1 MATHGGGHVAG
12 YTPARTNQGWGI
24 ALLVVLLAVAL
35 WVMAWTIHRNT
46 FREPTDPL
54 APQGGRSAEV
64 APAEHAQPAG
74 GH

>member
-35 WVMAWTIHRNT
+35 WITAWTIHRNT
-46 FREPTDPL
+46 YRAPTDPL
-54 APQGGRSAEV
+54 APMSTGTHSGTGGPGQAT
-64 APAEHAQPAG
+64 G

>member
-24 ALLVVLLAVAL
+24 ALLVCLLAVAL
-35 WVMAWTIHRNT
+35 WIMAWTIHRNT
-46 FREPTDPL
+46 YRNPMDPL
-54 APQGGRSAEV
+54 APAGTGHPPAPG
-64 APAEHAQPAG
+64 APAAG